1 MKQYIADL
9 HVHTLLS
16 PCAEVEMTPHNIVA
30 HAAAHNVDI
39 LAITDHNACDNLA
52 AAIQVAA
59 DYGIVVIPGMEL
71 ETKEEIHVV
80 VLFAKMR
87 QLMQFAGFVDS
98 RRSGKLNVA
107 EKFGPQFVVNAD
119 DELISEKLEML
130 ICPVNIPIA
139 EAVTKIHELGGIA
152 IAAHIDRP
160 ANGII
165 SILGFIPPDLP
176 LDAVEV
182 SRRIK
187 LADARQKFKFVKQ
200 PFLTSS
206 DAHIMDDFVN
216 GGKTKL
222 LLAEPSFAELV
233 QAIKSENGRKIL
245 LE

>member
-16 PCAEVEMTPHNIVA
+16 PCAEVEMTPHNIIA
-30 HAAAHNVDI
+30 HAAANKVDMI
-39 LAITDHNACDNLA
+39 AITDHNSCDNLA

-59 DYGIVVIPGMEL
+59 EYGVVVIPGMEL

-80 VLFAKMR
+80 ALFAKMR
-87 QLMQFAGFVDS
+87 QLIKFETFVDS
-98 RRSGKLNVA
+98 RRSGVMNVP
-107 EKFGPQFVVNAD
+107 EKFGPQFVVTAD
-119 DELISEKLEML
+119 DELIREKPEML

-139 EAVTKIHELGGIA
+139 EAVAKIHELEGIA

-160 ANGII
+160 ANGIL

-182 SRRIK
+182 SKRIK
-187 LADARQKFKFVKQ
+187 LIDAIKKFKFIKQ
-200 PFLTSS
+200 SFVTSS
-206 DAHIMDDFVN
+206 DAHIIEDFVT

-222 LLAEPSFAELV
+222 LLAEPTFAELV
-233 QAIKSENGRKIL
+233 LAIKSEQGRKIL